1 MILTNENTRAA
12 LYQAQGA
19 ETAEEIIGVLTAI
32 SVVSKRMA
40 KKLAL
45 LEQRPASGRQS
56 AEKEGVRPYGKT
68 AAVPGHAD

>member
-1 MILTNENTRAA
+1 MILTNESTSSA
-12 LYQAQGA
+12 LHQAGGA

-45 LEQRPASGRQS
+45 LEQRSGKS
-56 AEKEGVRPYGKT
+56 AEKEGVTAYGK
-68 AAVPGHAD
+68 AAVPSQAD

>member
-1 MILTNENTRAA
+1 MFNKNTRTAT
-12 LYQAQGA
+12 YQAQGRSGA

-45 LEQRPASGRQS
+45 LEQAPAR
-56 AEKEGVRPYGKT
+56 KEDGKRN
-68 AAVPGHAD
+68 GKSERLSRDAD

>member
-1 MILTNENTRAA
+1 MFYKNSRTAS
-12 LYQAQGA
+12 YQAHGA

-45 LEQRPASGRQS
+45 LEQAAARKDGDKRN
-56 AEKEGVRPYGKT
+56 GKSRRIS
-68 AAVPGHAD
+68 PDAD

>member
-1 MILTNENTRAA
+1 MFKNANTAIRCN
-12 LYQAQGA
+12 QGA

-45 LEQRPASGRQS
+45 LEQRSVRKEDGKSNERSGRLS
-56 AEKEGVRPYGKT
+56 
-68 AAVPGHAD
+68 HNAD